1 MSPNVVKVFLASL
14 LLAGVAT
21 GKQKATGTS
30 PFAYCGGWRGHHID
44 SNRIGTGTAQRIAPT
59 WAITAAHLAKPKAL
73 TPDKRN
79 IEIRFGPDKSA
90 RLKKAYLAPQGDLGL
105 VQFNKPLTGINTVGL
120 LNRPLTIKVGVI
132 SFTMVG
138 YSGGLHFYRDKKAKR
153 SGLHARHITTKKNN
167 PCKVG
172 DSEGGWVIEDA
183 ASGRH
188 TLFAIIHGGGL
199 GTQPAAVRKWMDDT
213 MKGSGGKAPWDA
225 LPKSK
230 KRKSAASKKKRGES
244 PPFCPQIKIL

>member
-1 MSPNVVKVFLASL
+1 
-14 LLAGVAT
+14 
-21 GKQKATGTS
+21 
-30 PFAYCGGWRGHHID
+30 
-44 SNRIGTGTAQRIAPT
+44 
-59 WAITAAHLAKPKAL
+59 LAKPKAL

-90 RLKKAYLAPQGDLGL
+90 RLKKAYLAPQGDLAL
-105 VQFNKPLTGINTVGL
+105 VQFNKPLTEINTDGL

-138 YSGGLHFYRDKKAKR
+138 YSGGLHFYRDKKAKH

-213 MKGSGGKAPWDA
+213 MKGSGGKAQWDA

-230 KRKSAASKKKRGES
+230 KKITTSKKKRGES

>member
-1 MSPNVVKVFLASL
+1 MLSSVRLFLASL
-14 LLAGVAT
+14 LLNVTALGIYGPPT
-21 GKQKATGTS
+21 PS
-30 PFAYCGGWRGHHID
+30 SFRYCGGWRGHHID

-90 RLKKAYLAPQGDLGL
+90 RLKKAYLAPQGDLAL
-105 VQFNKPLTGINTVGL
+105 VQFNKPLTEINTDGL

-138 YSGGLHFYRDKKAKR
+138 YSGGLHFYRDKKAKH

-230 KRKSAASKKKRGES
+230 KRKSTASKKKRGES